1 MMRPIVYLLALC
13 ALLALAF
20 SLASAQTVTPQASAS
35 PAPTSV
41 REVLERMTARNAGL
55 DSFTARMH
63 VKLRMLSF
71 PYFAPSLDGTSYFK
85 RPDKSEIVF
94 DRVPG
99 YAKGFQRLFNDVDD
113 PNGWKKDENI
123 ALQGMGS
130 LNGRPVIVLV
140 LTKKIHSDQID
151 HATVYV
157 DPSTYELPQMEWHY
171 TNGGTIVMKQYYQVE
186 NGFSVVARQHVDIDY
201 RVRAVGDA
209 QYEPY
214 RMNVPVANAVFT
226 Q

>member
-1 MMRPIVYLLALC
+1 MMRPIAYLLALC

-20 SLASAQTVTPQASAS
+20 ALAPAQTLEPQARVST
-35 PAPTSV
+35 APTSV
-41 REVLERMTARNAGL
+41 REVLERMIARNDGLNSYTARV
-55 DSFTARMH
+55 H

-71 PYFAPSLDGTSYFK
+71 PYFAPSLDGTSYYK

-113 PNGWKKDENI
+113 PMGWQKDENV
-123 ALQGMGS
+123 ALRGMGS
-130 LNGRPVIVLV
+130 LNGRPMIVLT

-157 DPSTYELPQMEWHY
+157 DPVTYELPQMEWHY

-186 NGFSVVARQHVDIDY
+186 NGFSVIGRQHVDIGY

-214 RMNVPVANAVFT
+214 KMNVPVDDTVFKR
-226 Q
+226 